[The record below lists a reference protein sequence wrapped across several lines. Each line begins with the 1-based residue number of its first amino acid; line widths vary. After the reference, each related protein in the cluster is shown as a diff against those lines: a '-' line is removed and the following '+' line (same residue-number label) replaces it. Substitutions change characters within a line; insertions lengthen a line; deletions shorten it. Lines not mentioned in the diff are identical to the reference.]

1 MKISTK
7 TRYGLRI
14 MIYLATQGD
23 KMPTSV
29 KKIADHESITVK
41 YTEQIIRLFMHADLL
56 EVIRGS
62 KGGYV
67 IKKTTL
73 KMTAKDIFVLLEKD
87 AYLIECLDPNGNN
100 CQRQYSCSTFDL
112 WNGLEKVIFDYL
124 SQYTIDNLA
133 TSYSNKFKQLM
144 YYI

>member
-14 MIYLATQGD
+14 MIYLATQSG
-23 KMPTSV
+23 KNPISV
-29 KKIADHESITVK
+29 KKIAEHEGVTVK
-41 YTEQIIRLFMHADLL
+41 YTEQIIRFFMHADLL
-56 EVIRGS
+56 NVIRGS

-67 IKKTTL
+67 IKDETL
-73 KMTAKDIFVLLEKD
+73 KLTAKDIFVLLENE
-87 AYLIECLDPNGNN
+87 AFLIECLDPESRN
-100 CQRQYSCSTFDL
+100 CGRLKGCSTFEL

-124 SQYTIDNLA
+124 SSFTIEDLA
-133 TSYSNKFKQLM
+133 ASYKQKFKQLM